1 MRQANLPCQY
11 RYFHGNPYIVV
22 RLSDMA
28 DLKSKLDKEAKEA
41 AKQKMIE
48 ELGEDGYVRK
58 MAAEQAAMR
67 KKEAEEKAAKEKKE
81 AKLKLKAAKEEQ
93 RKADKLY
100 ILLNNVMAAAE
111 GGVSSTLNGV
121 TITVWSLLIQ
131 RRSTPSITLLM

>member
-1 MRQANLPCQY
+1 
-11 RYFHGNPYIVV
+11 
-22 RLSDMA
+22 MA

-100 ILLNNVMAAAE
+100 ILLNNVMAASE

-131 RRSTPSITLLM
+131 RRSTPSITSLM

>member
-11 RYFHGNPYIVV
+11 RYFHGNPYIVG

-100 ILLNNVMAAAE
+100 ILLNNVMAASE

-131 RRSTPSITLLM
+131 RRSTPSITSLM